1 MHLEGMNIGVVGAGI
16 AGLATAAAFARCG
29 ARVTVLERA
38 AALKAVGAGIQIAP
52 NGAAVLKALG
62 VQHRAAELG
71 TPLHAVQMR
80 DGLSDRLVL
89 HLDLDRAGYPHP
101 YRAFHRADL
110 IDILAKAARAAGAT
124 ITLGTDVMPQD
135 LVSDTGAIA
144 IPGSAGQGQRV
155 EMLVGADGLRS
166 GQLTD
171 SPAGPRAG
179 LRSHILGPETPRF
192 THHVAWRATVPLLPD
207 DTLATDVRGKDCAR
221 IYMAPGRHLVC
232 YPLRARGLMNIV
244 AVEERDDW
252 LAEGWMQ
259 QTDPDTLRAAFAGMC
274 GPVRAL
280 LDRVEVSHIWGLF
293 RHPVPPVWHRGAV
306 GLIGDAVHPTLPFLA
321 QGGNLALEDA
331 WELPRAVQ
339 TAPTPQDAW
348 SAFNAK
354 RLARVRRAVAA
365 ADANARLYHMGAGPL
380 RTGLLGAMRLAGGLA
395 PGLPLRK
402 FDWLYR
408 YDVTAP
414 D

>member
-1 MHLEGMNIGVVGAGI
+1 MQIERMNIGVVGAGL
-16 AGLATAAAFARCG
+16 AGLATAAAFARRG
-29 ARVTVLERA
+29 AHVTVLERA
-38 AALKAVGAGIQIAP
+38 AALEEVGAGIQIAP

-80 DGLSDRLVL
+80 DGLTDRLVL

-110 IDILAKAARAAGAT
+110 IDILAKAAQEAGAT
-124 ITLGTDVMPQD
+124 VTLGAEVVPED
-135 LVSDTGAIA
+135 LVSGSGAIA
-144 IPGSAGQGQRV
+144 IPGDAGQGLRV

-166 GQLTD
+166 GQQTD
-171 SPAGPRAG
+171 SPSGPRAG
-179 LRSHILGPETPRF
+179 LRSHILGPEAPRF
-192 THHVAWRATVPLLPD
+192 THHVAWRTTVPLLPGD
-207 DTLATDVRGKDCAR
+207 MLATDARGKDCAR

-244 AVEERDDW
+244 AVEERDAW

-259 QTDPDTLRAAFAGMC
+259 RADPDTLRAAFVDMC

-331 WELPRAVQ
+331 WELPRAVRNASDPQ
-339 TAPTPQDAW
+339 SAWTAFT
-348 SAFNAK
+348 AK
-354 RLARVRRAVAA
+354 RLDRVRRTVAA
-365 ADANARLYHMGAGPL
+365 ANSNARLYHLRASPL

-395 PGLPLRK
+395 PGLPLSK

-408 YDVTAP
+408 HDVTAL